1 MSYSIGRKIN
11 EIRLLKKVSQDEIAN
26 NLGISRQR
34 FSRIES
40 GQSDVSYS
48 MLQRIAEY
56 LAVSVSE
63 ITAADTEQGWSVL
76 FRQADDLDI
85 ARESVEKIEE
95 IIKTFHAH
103 EKLYYRMR
111 ENTGENR

>member
-11 EIRLLKKVSQDEIAN
+11 ELRLQKKVSQDEIAS

-48 MLQRIAEY
+48 MIQRIAEY

-63 ITAADTEQGWSVL
+63 ITAADAEQGWSVS
-76 FRQADDLDI
+76 FRQAEDLDV

-111 ENTGENR
+111 EKTGENR